1 MQAKALSSQQHL
13 LEPNLKMGS
22 NHTQILEAS
31 HDIDAAE
38 AMLEAR
44 TRSRGAMGMQNSASQ
59 HVQGLSNFNKQINQ
73 SKRSDP

>member
-1 MQAKALSSQQHL
+1 
-13 LEPNLKMGS
+13 MGS

-59 HVQGLSNFNKQINQ
+59 HV
-73 SKRSDP
+73 